1 MRSVITGTGS
11 YIPTV
16 VKKNNEFLGTSFFSE
31 DGVLINT
38 DTTVIIE
45 KFKKI
50 TGILE
55 RRYAPPHLKTSDMA
69 ALAGELAIDNSKIDR
84 ESLDLIIVAHNFGD
98 VEENRHQSDM
108 VPSLASRVKNH
119 LSIRNPSC
127 IAFDVLF
134 GCPGWLMA
142 VIQADSFFKS
152 GMAKRA
158 LIIGAETLSRVIDR
172 NDRDSML
179 FSDGAGAVVL

>member
-55 RRYAPPHLKTSDMA
+55 RRYAPSHLKTSDMA
-69 ALAGELAIDNSKIDR
+69 ALAGELAIDNSNIDR
-84 ESLDLIIVAHNFGD
+84 
-98 VEENRHQSDM
+98 
-108 VPSLASRVKNH
+108 
-119 LSIRNPSC
+119 
-127 IAFDVLF
+127 
-134 GCPGWLMA
+134 
-142 VIQADSFFKS
+142 
-152 GMAKRA
+152 
-158 LIIGAETLSRVIDR
+158 
-172 NDRDSML
+172 
-179 FSDGAGAVVL
+179 